1 MCFDLASA
9 AHWRFAAVLCLLLA
23 ACAGAPTRAPEA
35 PAHASSEPARA
46 WQSALDR
53 DHALVGR
60 IWDVAGQR
68 FMAAADLMQKL
79 ADARLVLLGEQH
91 DNPDHHALQ
100 AQVID
105 AIVARG
111 RKPALV
117 FEMLDVS
124 AQPTID
130 RVRAER
136 PGDVD
141 AIAAA
146 VAWDESGWPS
156 WALYR
161 PLFAAAVRAG
171 LPIVAA
177 GLGPEASMQL
187 ARQGAA
193 AHDPELARRFGL
205 AQPLAPELH
214 AALRAE
220 MREAHCGLLPDA
232 MLDAMVVVQRARDA
246 RLAER
251 MHAAAAT
258 ADGAVL
264 IAGSGHARTDRGVPA
279 ALERAFSASAM
290 ALALHEVRAGANA
303 ASDYA
308 PAWDSPRLPFDH
320 VWFTPRI
327 SDADHCDELRKHSAA
342 PPHEGPDAR

>member
-1 MCFDLASA
+1 MCFDSASA
-9 AHWRFAAVLCLLLA
+9 AHRWFALTGCVLLA
-23 ACAGAPTRAPEA
+23 ACASSAALAPDA
-35 PAHASSEPARA
+35 PAHSASEPARA
-46 WQSALDR
+46 WQSGLDR
-53 DHALVGR
+53 EHALVGR
-60 IWDVAGQR
+60 IWDVSAESFVTATELVQR
-68 FMAAADLMQKL
+68 L
-79 ADARLVLLGEQH
+79 ATARLVLLGEQH

-105 AIVARG
+105 ALVARG

-156 WALYR
+156 WVLYR
-161 PLFAAAVRAG
+161 PVFAAAVRAG

-177 GLGPEASMQL
+177 GLGPEVSMQL
-187 ARQGAA
+187 ARKGAA
-193 AHDPELARRFGL
+193 ALDPELARRFGL

-220 MREAHCGLLPDA
+220 MRDAHCGLLPDA
-232 MLDAMVVVQRARDA
+232 MLDAMVLVQRARDA

-251 MHAAAAT
+251 MHAAAAV

-264 IAGSGHARTDRGVPA
+264 IAGNGHVRTDRGVPA
-279 ALERAFSASAM
+279 ALARAFGVGAT

-308 PAWDSPRLPFDH
+308 AAWDSPRLPFDH

-327 SDADHCDELRKHSAA
+327 SDADHCDELRKHSA
-342 PPHEGPDAR
+342 P